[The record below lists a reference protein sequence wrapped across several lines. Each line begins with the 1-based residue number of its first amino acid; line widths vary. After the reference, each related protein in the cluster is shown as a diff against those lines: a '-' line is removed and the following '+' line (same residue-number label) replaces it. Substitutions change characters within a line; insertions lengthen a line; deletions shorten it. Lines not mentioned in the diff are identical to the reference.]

1 MGDETGNLDKETVA
15 DEAIELMAGERLAEA
30 RRDSQIGVIN
40 IAKELHLDEHKVRAL
55 ERNEFD
61 VLDAPVFVKGY
72 LRKYAQLVKVDE
84 ADVMADYYQ
93 LTRASDAPL
102 VITSWSKPRRT
113 ISLGPWVVAITVIAG
128 AAVATYWWFTNHDTE
143 LVRPVT
149 GEIAPLPITDKPE
162 GEVDS
167 SIESSDNTVDAVEDE
182 PEVATVPEP
191 VAEAVNTTDA
201 SEMQLSITYF
211 GDCWTEISDAS
222 GRRLFFDLGRSGRT
236 VNLSGES
243 PFNILLG
250 DAANVTLVVNGTSF
264 DIPAAD
270 RRGRTAR
277 LTIIGS

>member
-30 RRDSQIGVIN
+30 RRDLQIDMID

-55 ERNEFD
+55 ECNEFD
-61 VLDAPVFVKGY
+61 ALDAPVFVKGY

-93 LTRASDAPL
+93 LTRASNAPL

-113 ISLGPWVVAITVIAG
+113 ISPGPWIVAITVIA
-128 AAVATYWWFTNHDTE
+128 AAAATYWWFTNRDAE

-167 SIESSDNTVDAVEDE
+167 STESSDDTVDAVEDASR
-182 PEVATVPEP
+182 VATVPKSF
-191 VAEAVNTTDA
+191 AEAVNTADA
-201 SEMQLSITYF
+201 SEMQLSITYS

-243 PFNILLG
+243 PFSVLFG
-250 DAANVTLVVNGTSF
+250 DVANVTLVVNGTSF
-264 DIPAAD
+264 NIPAAD

-277 LTIIGS
+277 LTIMGS

>member
-1 MGDETGNLDKETVA
+1 MGDETGNLDKKTVA

-30 RRDSQIGVIN
+30 RRDLQIDMID
-40 IAKELHLDEHKVRAL
+40 IAKKLHLDEHKVRAL
-55 ERNEFD
+55 ECNEFD
-61 VLDAPVFVKGY
+61 MLDAPVFVKGY

-93 LTRASDAPL
+93 LARASNAPL

-113 ISLGPWVVAITVIAG
+113 ISPGPWIMAITVIA
-128 AAVATYWWFTNHDTE
+128 AAAATYWWFTNRDAE

-149 GEIAPLPITDKPE
+149 GEIALPPITDKPE
-162 GEVDS
+162 GEVDFS
-167 SIESSDNTVDAVEDE
+167 TESSDDTVDAVEDA
-182 PEVATVPEP
+182 PRVATVPEP
-191 VAEAVNTTDA
+191 VAEAVNTADV
-201 SEMQLSITYF
+201 SEVQLSITYS

-243 PFNILLG
+243 PFSVLFG
-250 DAANVTLVVNGTSF
+250 DVANVTLVVNGTSF
-264 DIPAAD
+264 NIPAAD

-277 LTIIGS
+277 LTIMGS

>member
-30 RRDSQIGVIN
+30 RRDLQIDMID

-61 VLDAPVFVKGY
+61 LLDAPVFVKGY

-93 LTRASDAPL
+93 LTRVSDVPL

-113 ISLGPWVVAITVIAG
+113 ISPGPWIVAITVIA
-128 AAVATYWWFTNHDTE
+128 AAAATYWWFTNRDAE

-167 SIESSDNTVDAVEDE
+167 STESSDDTVDAVEDA
-182 PEVATVPEP
+182 PRVATVPEP
-191 VAEAVNTTDA
+191 VAEAVNTADV
-201 SEMQLSITYF
+201 SEMQLSITYS

-243 PFNILLG
+243 PFNVLFG

>member
-30 RRDSQIGVIN
+30 RRDLQIDMID

-61 VLDAPVFVKGY
+61 LLDAPVFVKGY

-93 LTRASDAPL
+93 LTRASNAPL

-113 ISLGPWVVAITVIAG
+113 ISPGPWIVAITVIA
-128 AAVATYWWFTNHDTE
+128 AAAATYWWFTNRDAE

-167 SIESSDNTVDAVEDE
+167 STESSDDTVDAVEDA
-182 PEVATVPEP
+182 PRVATVPEP
-191 VAEAVNTTDA
+191 VAEAVNTADV
-201 SEMQLSITYF
+201 SEMQLSITYS

-243 PFNILLG
+243 PFNVLFG

-264 DIPAAD
+264 NIPAAD

>member
-30 RRDSQIGVIN
+30 RRDSQIGVLD

-113 ISLGPWVVAITVIAG
+113 ISPGPWIVAITVIAG
-128 AAVATYWWFTNHDTE
+128 AVVATYWWFTNHDTE

-167 SIESSDNTVDAVEDE
+167 SIESSDNTVDVVEDE
-182 PEVATVPEP
+182 PEVATVSEP
-191 VAEAVNTTDA
+191 VAEAVNTADA
-201 SEMQLSITYF
+201 SEMQLSITYS

-243 PFNILLG
+243 PFNVLLG
-250 DAANVTLVVNGTSF
+250 DAANVILVVNGTSF

>member
-1 MGDETGNLDKETVA
+1 MGDETGNLDKKTVA

-30 RRDSQIGVIN
+30 RRDLQIDMID

-61 VLDAPVFVKGY
+61 LLDAPVFVKGY

-93 LTRASDAPL
+93 LARASNAPL

-113 ISLGPWVVAITVIAG
+113 ISPGPWIVAITVIA
-128 AAVATYWWFTNHDTE
+128 AAAATYWWFTNRDAE
-143 LVRPVT
+143 LVRPIT

-167 SIESSDNTVDAVEDE
+167 STESSDDTVDAVEDA
-182 PEVATVPEP
+182 PRVATVPEP
-191 VAEAVNTTDA
+191 VAEAVNTADV
-201 SEMQLSITYF
+201 SEVQLSITYS

-243 PFNILLG
+243 PFNVLFG

>member
-1 MGDETGNLDKETVA
+1 MGDETGNLDKKTVA

-30 RRDSQIGVIN
+30 RRDLQIDMID

-55 ERNEFD
+55 ECNEFD
-61 VLDAPVFVKGY
+61 ALDAPVFVKGY

-93 LTRASDAPL
+93 LARASNAPL

-113 ISLGPWVVAITVIAG
+113 ISPGPWIVAITVIA
-128 AAVATYWWFTNHDTE
+128 AAAATYWWFTNRDAE

-167 SIESSDNTVDAVEDE
+167 STESSDDTVDAVEDE
-182 PEVATVPEP
+182 SEVVTVPEP
-191 VAEAVNTTDA
+191 VADAVNTADA
-201 SEMQLSITYF
+201 SEMQLSITYS

-236 VNLSGES
+236 VNVSGES
-243 PFNILLG
+243 PFNVLFC

-264 DIPAAD
+264 NIPAAD

>member
-30 RRDSQIGVIN
+30 RRDLQIDMID

-55 ERNEFD
+55 ECNEFD
-61 VLDAPVFVKGY
+61 ALDAPVFVKGY

-93 LTRASDAPL
+93 LTRASNAPL

-113 ISLGPWVVAITVIAG
+113 ISPGPWIVAITVIA
-128 AAVATYWWFTNHDTE
+128 AAAATYWWFTNRDAE

-167 SIESSDNTVDAVEDE
+167 STESSDDTVDAVEDA
-182 PEVATVPEP
+182 PRVATVPEP
-191 VAEAVNTTDA
+191 VAEAVNTADV
-201 SEMQLSITYF
+201 SEMQLSITYS

-243 PFNILLG
+243 PFNVLFG

-264 DIPAAD
+264 NIPAAD

>member
-1 MGDETGNLDKETVA
+1 MGDETGNLDKKTVA

-30 RRDSQIGVIN
+30 RRDLQIDMID

-55 ERNEFD
+55 ECNEFD
-61 VLDAPVFVKGY
+61 ALDAPVFVKGY

-93 LTRASDAPL
+93 LTRASNAPL

-113 ISLGPWVVAITVIAG
+113 ISPGPWIVAITVIA
-128 AAVATYWWFTNHDTE
+128 AAAATYWWFTNRDAE

-167 SIESSDNTVDAVEDE
+167 STESSDDTVDAVEDA
-182 PEVATVPEP
+182 PRVATVPEP
-191 VAEAVNTTDA
+191 VAEAVNTADV
-201 SEMQLSITYF
+201 SEVQLSITYS

-243 PFNILLG
+243 PFSVLFG
-250 DAANVTLVVNGTSF
+250 DVANVTLVVNGTSF
-264 DIPAAD
+264 NIPAAD

-277 LTIIGS
+277 LTIMGS